1 MIIHDTLRVPSWDPA
16 SFFFSVYSSPLE
28 SRQPGTLL
36 GDMTQTQTLAISV
49 SPLGPMLTLLL
60 SPSG

>member
-1 MIIHDTLRVPSWDPA
+1 MTIRDTIRVPSWDPA
-16 SFFFSVYSSPLE
+16 SFFFSVHSSSLE

-49 SPLGPMLTLLL
+49 FPLGPTLTLLL
-60 SPSG
+60 SPSS